1 MRTKGMNMK
10 TSMLANAKF
19 LLLIFLFGMPLAAS
33 AQDVEI
39 NEANFPDENFRDYLL
54 AQDYGAD
61 GILTAEEI
69 GGITAL
75 SIYDKGITSL
85 KGIELFTALTRLDCG
100 GNQLTA
106 LDMSKNTALTTLWCA
121 FSRLTTLDV
130 SGCTALT
137 YLDCSTNQLTALDVS
152 GCTALISLF
161 CDNNQLTALDISN
174 NTKLRRLECYSN
186 QLTALDMSKNTAL
199 TEVYC
204 YNNQIKGTSM
214 DALMAGLP
222 ENSTNKSYLLR
233 IYDSVNND
241 GNVCT
246 KAQVA
251 VAKAKGWAV
260 YYHYYYDDTMGWA
273 EYEGSDAEETAITR
287 PVAET
292 VDASAPVYTLSG
304 QKVSNGSLKG
314 KKGIYIIGGKK
325 VVVK

>member
-19 LLLIFLFGMPLAAS
+19 LLLTFLFGMPLAAS

-39 NEANFPDENFRDYLL
+39 DETNFPDENFRNYLL

-69 GGITAL
+69 GGVTLIDV
-75 SIYDKGITSL
+75 YNKGITSL
-85 KGIELFTALTRLDCG
+85 KGIEHFVALTYLYCFT
-100 GNQLTA
+100 NQLTE
-106 LDMSKNTALTTLWCA
+106 LDVSKNTELTYLDCSA
-121 FSRLTTLDV
+121 NHLTTLDV
-130 SGCTALT
+130 SGCTALI
-137 YLDCSTNQLTALDVS
+137 N
-152 GCTALISLF
+152 LF
-161 CDNNQLTALDISN
+161 CESNQLTALDISN

-251 VAKAKGWAV
+251 AAKAKGWAV

-304 QKVSNGSLKG
+304 QKVNGGSLSG